1 MGFLGQTTNM
11 KEMPV
16 TVLMPGFQARCI
28 LPVMGM
34 VQTFL
39 NDDQR
44 GVFPLK
50 DVTLHGLEA
59 GNPAVSMQLD
69 SLFVPKENCQA
80 IAFESML
87 DQDQSGLMP
96 HTERMAVYTS
106 HYVMQGDFHMGADN
120 VAGDLVD
127 AFRTFYLGAT
137 DVEFF
142 PLFRSQAA
150 VIQRAPL
157 VYVYRQSVRMFH
169 SL

>member
-1 MGFLGQTTNM
+1 MGFLGQTTNV
-11 KEMPV
+11 KDTPV

-44 GVFPLK
+44 SVFPLK

-59 GNPAVSMQLD
+59 GNPAVSMQLE
-69 SLFVPKENCQA
+69 SLFVPKEHCQA
-80 IAFESML
+80 IAFEVL
-87 DQDQSGLMP
+87 LEQNQSGLMP
-96 HTERMAVYTS
+96 HIERMAVYTS

-120 VAGDLVD
+120 GVGDLVD

-142 PLFRSQAA
+142 PLFRAQAA

-169 SL
+169 AL

>member
-1 MGFLGQTTNM
+1 MGFLGQTSNL

-16 TVLMPGFQARCI
+16 TVLMPGFQARCT

-34 VQTFL
+34 VQTYL

-44 GVFPLK
+44 GVFTLK

-59 GNPAVSMQLD
+59 GNPAVSMQLE
-69 SLFVPKENCQA
+69 SLFAPKEHCQA
-80 IAFESML
+80 IAFEVLL
-87 DQDQSGLMP
+87 DQDQSGLMA

-106 HYVMQGDFHMGADN
+106 HYVIQGDFHMGADN
-120 VAGDLVD
+120 SVGDLVD

-150 VIQRAPL
+150 VIQSAPL
-157 VYVYRQSVRMFH
+157 VYVFRKSVRMFH
-169 SL
+169 AL